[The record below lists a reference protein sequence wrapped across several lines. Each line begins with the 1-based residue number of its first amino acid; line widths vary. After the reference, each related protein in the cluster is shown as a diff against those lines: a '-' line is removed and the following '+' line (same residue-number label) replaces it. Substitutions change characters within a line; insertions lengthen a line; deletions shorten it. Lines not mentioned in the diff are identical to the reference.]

1 MNKVLIVDES
11 DYNGRTIADLLT
23 KAGYIPVVMEDFD
36 AAKEAVAKLPP
47 GAVLVTAMK
56 FNHGTELI
64 NRHKA
69 EKYKWRYLSFKI
81 LKCNLLI

>member
-1 MNKVLIVDES
+1 MNKVLIVDASES
-11 DYNGRTIADLLT
+11 NRRLVSGLLT
-23 KAGYIPVVMEDFD
+23 RAGYESIAVGNME
-36 AAKEAVAKLPP
+36 AAKDEVAKLPP
-47 GAVLVTAMK
+47 GAVVVTAMK

>member
-1 MNKVLIVDES
+1 MVE
-11 DYNGRTIADLLT
+11 
-23 KAGYIPVVMEDFD
+23 
-36 AAKEAVAKLPP
+36 AAKDEVAKLPP
-47 GAVLVTAMK
+47 GAVVVTAMK